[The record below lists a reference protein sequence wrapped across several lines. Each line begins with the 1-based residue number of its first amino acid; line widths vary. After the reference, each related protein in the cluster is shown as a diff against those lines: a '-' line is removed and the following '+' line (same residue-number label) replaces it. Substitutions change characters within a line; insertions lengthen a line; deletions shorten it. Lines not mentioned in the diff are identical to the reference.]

1 MTAFRCV
8 LATVVLFAGA
18 LACDKS
24 SGAAAEAAGG
34 KPPAGKV
41 VGGVRY
47 LAIDVVD
54 SGYKPDKLT
63 AKPGEKLM
71 LVFTR
76 KTESACAKQIKIAG
90 GAAVDLPLNEPKE
103 FPVTMPASGKLGF
116 ACGMDMMTGVIV
128 PG

>member
-1 MTAFRCV
+1 MKAFRCV
-8 LATVVLFAGA
+8 LATVFLLASA
-18 LACDKS
+18 AACDNS
-24 SGAAAEAAGG
+24 SSATAEAG
-34 KPPAGKV
+34 KAPAGKV

-90 GAAVDLPLNEPKE
+90 GAAVDDAAPHR
-103 FPVTMPASGKLGF
+103 
-116 ACGMDMMTGVIV
+116 
-128 PG
+128 